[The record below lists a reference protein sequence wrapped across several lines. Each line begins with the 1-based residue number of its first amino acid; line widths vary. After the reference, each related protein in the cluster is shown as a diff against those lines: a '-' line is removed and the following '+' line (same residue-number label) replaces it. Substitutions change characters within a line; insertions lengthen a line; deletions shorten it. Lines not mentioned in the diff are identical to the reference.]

1 MGRIRGKEGMIYN
14 FYTEFANAGEFTK
27 INRSA
32 EWKDICGWC
41 LENGVRIGCFPV
53 AIDDKIQAFFFCEI
67 NGNTPSEQEVLERLK
82 KAVPNVHPTDQEIPV
97 AIDWDRIIDGCSHSS
112 KCEAGERH
120 AEVIKPASLVG
131 LGDYELKTSFRRN
144 N

>member
-41 LENGVRIGCFPV
+41 LGNEVRIGCFPV
-53 AIDDKIQAFFFCEI
+53 AIDDKIQAFFFCEV

-82 KAVPNVHPTDQEIPV
+82 KAVPNVRSTSQEIPV
-97 AIDWDRIIDGCSHSS
+97 AIDWDKIIDGCSHSS
-112 KCEAGERH
+112 KSKDREKGAK
-120 AEVIKPASLVG
+120 VIKSTSLVG
-131 LGDYELKTSFRRN
+131 LGDYELKTTFSEE
-144 N
+144 

>member
-1 MGRIRGKEGMIYN
+1 MGIVRGEEWMIYN
-14 FYTEFANAGEFTK
+14 FYTEFSNTEEFTK

-53 AIDDKIQAFFFCEI
+53 AIDDKIQAFFFCEV
-67 NGNTPSEQEVLERLK
+67 NGNMPSEQEVLERLK
-82 KAVPNVHPTDQEIPV
+82 KAVPNVHSTSQEIPV
-97 AIDWDRIIDGCSHSS
+97 AIDWGRIIDDYSHSS
-112 KCEAGERH
+112 KCEDGEKGTK
-120 AEVIKPASLVG
+120 VIKPTSLVG